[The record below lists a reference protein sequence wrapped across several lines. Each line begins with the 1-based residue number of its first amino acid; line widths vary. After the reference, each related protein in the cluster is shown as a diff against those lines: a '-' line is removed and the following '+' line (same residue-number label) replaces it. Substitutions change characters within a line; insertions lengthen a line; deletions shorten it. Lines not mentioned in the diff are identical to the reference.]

1 MRRGRWLS
9 IVLHPFVMVSL
20 LVGVAAAGRQAAGDA
35 RRTVAVV
42 LLFTVVP
49 LSILMMRQVRRG
61 AWDNADASN
70 RSERPVLYFVGGAAL
85 TALLIHVVVFRPQPF
100 LVRGVVVTLGMV
112 VVCALA
118 TRWMKVSLHMAFAT
132 LVAVVLTLM
141 RSPVGYVLLLAL
153 PALAWSR
160 LALHRHTPAE
170 VVLGIVIGGIAG
182 AVLQHQ

>member
-1 MRRGRWLS
+1 MRRGCWLS

-35 RRTVAVV
+35 LRTVAVV

-85 TALLIHVVVFRPQPF
+85 MALLIHVVVFRPQPF

-132 LVAVVLTLM
+132 LAAVVLTLM

-160 LALHRHTPAE
+160 LALHRHAPAE